1 MTMSRLVFTAAVLA
15 GLGLPAAALA
25 AGAIDAPIPAVQV
38 RVSLKSL
45 VLVRERQIAL
55 RDVADVTGGDAQAV
69 AQLGSIHLGRA
80 PRLGYTED
88 LSLEEIRRLVRA
100 RSGESS
106 EAIVWE
112 GSRTVKIETAAV
124 RYDARRIVE
133 VATDHVRRALP
144 QGRYE
149 RVEIQPGDAAPAVY
163 LPAGEVS
170 LKVRDIA
177 ASKLARSRVAVWVDV
192 SLDGEFYRS
201 VIIPLRLELFGPAL
215 VARKSLPRGHLAT
228 PEEFEFRQLDL
239 ALLPAEAVAPESA
252 LHRRL
257 SRALAAGDVLLETSL
272 EERLAVGA
280 GDAVTLQLRNGAVQI
295 ESQAQALSAGAV
307 GQIVKV
313 RPGTSDAE
321 ILAEVLAPGVVKLSA
336 RQR

>member
-1 MTMSRLVFTAAVLA
+1 MSRSTLTAAVFAGFGLA
-15 GLGLPAAALA
+15 GTAFS
-25 AGAIDAPIPAVQV
+25 AGAADARTSADPVH
-38 RVSLKSL
+38 VSLKSL

-55 RDVADVTGGDAQAV
+55 RDVADVAGGDGQA
-69 AQLGSIHLGRA
+69 AGRLGSIHLGRA
-80 PRLGYTED
+80 PRLGYTEE

-106 EAIVWE
+106 ESIVWE

-124 RYDARRIVE
+124 RYDGRRIVE
-133 VATDHVRRALP
+133 FATDHVRRALP
-144 QGRYE
+144 KDRYE
-149 RVEIQPGDAAPAVY
+149 RVEIQPGDAAPEVF

-201 VIIPLRLELFGPAL
+201 VIIALRLELLGPAL
-215 VARKSLPRGHLAT
+215 VARKSLLRGHLVT
-228 PEEFEFRQLDL
+228 PEEFELKQLDL
-239 ALLPAEAVAPESA
+239 ALLPAAAVAPESP
-252 LHRRL
+252 LTRRL
-257 SRALAAGDVLLETSL
+257 SRALAAGDVLLETFL

-280 GDAVTLQLRNGAVQI
+280 GDAVTLQLHNGAVQI

-313 RPGTSDAE
+313 RPGASDAE
-321 ILAEVLAPGVVKLSA
+321 IPAEVLAPGVVKLSS

>member
-1 MTMSRLVFTAAVLA
+1 MIMYGPVYAAAVLA
-15 GLGLPAAALA
+15 GFGLAAAA
-25 AGAIDAPIPAVQV
+25 FPAGATDAQASADPLHV
-38 RVSLKSL
+38 RLKSL

-55 RDVADVTGGDAQAV
+55 RDVADVSGGDAQA
-69 AQLGSIHLGRA
+69 AARLGSIHLGRA
-80 PRLGYTED
+80 PRLGYTEE

-100 RSGESS
+100 RSVESGDP
-106 EAIVWE
+106 IVWE
-112 GSRTVKIETAAV
+112 GGRTVRIETAAV

-133 VATDHVRRALP
+133 LATDHVRRALP
-144 QGRYE
+144 KDRYE
-149 RVEIQPGDAAPAVY
+149 RVEIQPGDAAPDVF

-215 VARKSLPRGHLAT
+215 VARKSLPRGHLAM
-228 PEEFEFRQLDL
+228 PEEFDFRQLDL
-239 ALLPAEAVAPESA
+239 ALLPAAAVSPESA

-257 SRALAAGDVLLETSL
+257 SRALAAGDALLETSL
-272 EERLAVGA
+272 EEQLAVGA
-280 GDAVTLQLRNGAVQI
+280 GDAVTLQLHNGAVQI
-295 ESQAQALSAGAV
+295 ESQAQALSAGAI

-313 RPGTSDAE
+313 RPGASDAE
-321 ILAEVLAPGVVKLSA
+321 ILAEVLAPGVVKLSS